1 MNGVVDGPDLN
12 KEVVVG
18 EKDENYKLSVGRGEE
33 TVEKHAP
40 AEPAACEG
48 SSGEGDAD
56 EKMEHAPRGGG
67 SEAKDESV
75 CVAESSALV
84 LDGEGDAGNEVVVKV
99 PVEVV
104 QVVSEGPA
112 EGAVPLEESA
122 DVKERGGDE
131 VANAPIPDGAASV
144 AVPDGRGDVSDPVVE
159 KVAEV
164 VRVGVSEE
172 VVVVVEKRVEME
184 TISGDIDG
192 NNLGNSNM
200 ENNNSADDPKDLSV
214 DDDPKK
220 QRIADV
226 NASAQAGFVLA
237 TGEGSS
243 DVEDDGVKLD
253 QTAEYK
259 AKGADF
265 AGGREGSSSVEVE
278 GVKLDQRAEDETK
291 GAVFAGG
298 GSADLGKAQ
307 TAAAVV
313 EVTRLEKVEVVES
326 ELIAVGDGSDLV
338 VAKASVSYRVTNVD
352 HVSPD
357 GSEKAEESRKED
369 DGSAAEQSNGTS
381 VSPAEEHA
389 EAPLPDGND
398 DRLVQTTGTEGI
410 ACQEGGSGGEGGGA
424 NALHEHEDENAKEQT
439 LNLESNLDHSKN
451 VAVTSSLA
459 EASSM
464 DGQHSGTGGNP
475 TDNDTLDDGK
485 PTSSVSDGL
494 HNARA
499 DDSKVND
506 SLPGETQ
513 NNGGIET
520 NGNEDVGHQNVKKE
534 DSSLGRHDVTADGD
548 ESEEAKSDE
557 KIELVESISE
567 EKSEDHVAGM
577 DQADDVSDDK
587 VHESKDVETDEG
599 LEDDEVHEMSYFEE
613 VLPEDV
619 LSQEDTFSV
628 GDIIWGKIRS
638 HPWWPGQIF
647 DASDSSEKALK
658 YSKKDTFLIA
668 YFGDRT
674 FAWCDESQ
682 LKSFWTNFARMEK
695 QSSANA
701 FLNAMDCALEEVAR
715 RTELGMTCSCFPEEA
730 YKKLKSPEV
739 ENAGIREG
747 VTVPED
753 VGRSLSVAS
762 FKPEK
767 FLEYVKELAL
777 FSPKKRTNR
786 LELSFVQAQLSAF
799 YSAKGYLNLPAF
811 HIYGGLSGDDAG
823 FSPLKESRSGGSVG
837 IATLSPRREEPTTP
851 ASLAE
856 GGEGKSHASSS
867 RKRKRLL
874 EESPHRSRKQRS
886 LAELM
891 DMKGRQK
898 KSQKSM
904 SVSPSSEKKK
914 DSESALLSS
923 GKKKPKSESRLSSGK
938 KNQKSKSISPSSGK
952 KKKDSDSVE
961 FSHRRGRRR
970 STSSGDAETTGE
982 EAPDAASSGKG
993 KKSKTGYNAG
1003 GTSKKKR
1010 RRFDSCENV
1019 ETALEEAPDDASGGV
1034 SKASKKS
1041 KSRLV
1046 SPPSG
1051 KRQEKDDTIATPAD
1065 STQKKRISN
1074 LSGNI
1079 DVETPPLQKSFKI
1092 GDRITKVA
1100 SQLTGPPIIKCNSDA
1115 SQKDL
1120 TDVKIVK
1127 DNRRG
1132 SANTLTPRASSKKKK
1147 VPRIASSSDEMLA
1160 LLGTAAENPLKGIDS
1175 SSEVIDFFTDFRSSL
1190 YEKGSSNKRYKKSVE
1205 KRDQDERSDGKT
1217 SSDSES
1223 GGKKSSDAKSR
1234 KGKSAG
1240 SKTTVDYSSP
1250 EEGSAKTGRKRK
1262 AKSSK
1267 ESPVKKQKFTPQKS
1281 TSPSVGLKHDSE
1293 REPAVG
1299 VTDSELSKDLQEENR
1314 TGNLDEKSGE
1324 ECSPTALIL
1333 TFTEGDTLPSES
1345 DLSRIFSRYG
1355 PLEESETEVLRKTS
1369 RARVVF
1375 KKRPDA
1381 EVAFSSAGKFSIFG
1395 PSLVSYRLRY
1405 LSSTSKDSPR
1415 SAMRGIK
1422 EAASADGNIKSP
1434 GECPLLKLRVAWSS
1448 ALTFK
1453 GSRAQE
1459 SSTYWNGSKNMP

>member
-1 MNGVVDGPDLN
+1 MNGLVDGPDLN

-18 EKDENYKLSVGRGEE
+18 EKDENYKLSVGRREE
-33 TVEKHAP
+33 TVEKHVP
-40 AEPAACEG
+40 AERAACEG
-48 SSGEGDAD
+48 SGGEGDPD
-56 EKMEHAPRGGG
+56 EKMEHAPQGGG
-67 SEAKDESV
+67 SEAKDEFV

-84 LDGEGDAGNEVVVKV
+84 PDGEGGAGNEVVVKA

-104 QVVSEGPA
+104 QVVSEGLA
-112 EGAVPLEESA
+112 EGAVPLEERA
-122 DVKERGGDE
+122 DVKDGGGDE

-144 AVPDGRGDVSDPVVE
+144 AVPDGRGDVSDPVTE

-164 VRVGVSEE
+164 VREGVIEE
-172 VVVVVEKRVEME
+172 VVVVVEKRVEVE
-184 TISGDIDG
+184 TICGDIDG
-192 NNLGNSNM
+192 NNLGNSNI
-200 ENNNSADDPKDLSV
+200 EDNNSADEPKDLSV

-220 QRIADV
+220 QKIADV
-226 NASAQAGFVLA
+226 NASAQAGFGLA
-237 TGEGSS
+237 TGVGSS
-243 DVEDDGVKLD
+243 DVENDGVKLD
-253 QTAEYK
+253 QTAEDK
-259 AKGADF
+259 AKGPDF
-265 AGGREGSSSVEVE
+265 AVGGEGSSSFEV
-278 GVKLDQRAEDETK
+278 VKLDQTAEDKTK
-291 GAVFAGG
+291 GADFAGG

-307 TAAAVV
+307 AAAAVV
-313 EVTRLEKVEVVES
+313 EVTRLEKIEVVES

-338 VAKASVSYRVTNVD
+338 VAKASVSSGVTNVD

-389 EAPLPDGND
+389 EVPLPDRND

-410 ACQEGGSGGEGGGA
+410 ACQDEGSGGEGGGA

-439 LNLESNLDHSKN
+439 LNLESNVDHSKN

-475 TDNDTLDDGK
+475 TDNNTLDDGK
-485 PTSSVSDGL
+485 LTSSVSDGL

-506 SLPGETQ
+506 SLAGETQ

-520 NGNEDVGHQNVKKE
+520 NGNADVGHQNVKKE
-534 DSSLGRHDVTADGD
+534 DSALGKHDVTADGD

-567 EKSEDHVAGM
+567 EKSDDHVAGM
-577 DQADDVSDDK
+577 DQADDVSDEK
-587 VHESKDVETDEG
+587 VHESKDMETDEG
-599 LEDDEVHEMSYFEE
+599 FEDDEVHEMSYFEE

-658 YSKKDTFLIA
+658 YSKRDTFLIA

-695 QSSANA
+695 QSSSNA

-715 RTELGMTCSCFPEEA
+715 RTELGVTCSCFPEEA

-747 VTVPED
+747 ITVPDD

-786 LELSFVQAQLSAF
+786 LELTFVQAQLSAF

-811 HIYGGLSGDDAG
+811 HIYGGLSGDETG
-823 FSPLKESRSGGSVG
+823 LSPLKESRSGGSVG
-837 IATLSPRREEPTTP
+837 IATPSPRREEPTTP

-891 DMKGRQK
+891 DMKGRQR
-898 KSQKSM
+898 KSQKSK

-914 DSESALLSS
+914 DSESVLLSSGKKSQKFESSLSS
-923 GKKKPKSESRLSSGK
+923 GKKKPKSESKLSSGK

-952 KKKDSDSVE
+952 KKKDSDSAE

-970 STSSGDAETTGE
+970 SISGDAETTGE
-982 EAPDAASSGKG
+982 EALDAASSGKG
-993 KKSKTGYNAG
+993 KKSKTGSNARE
-1003 GTSKKKR
+1003 TSKKKR

-1019 ETALEEAPDDASGGV
+1019 ETAGEEAPDDVSGGV
-1034 SKASKKS
+1034 SKASKKP

-1051 KRQEKDDTIATPAD
+1051 KRQEKDDTIATPGD

-1079 DVETPPLQKSFKI
+1079 DAETPPLQKSFKI

-1132 SANTLTPRASSKKKK
+1132 SATPLTPRASSDKKKG
-1147 VPRIASSSDEMLA
+1147 VPRIDSSSDEMLA

-1205 KRDQDERSDGKT
+1205 KRDQDQKSGGKT
-1217 SSDSES
+1217 SSDSQSE
-1223 GGKKSSDAKSR
+1223 GKKSSDAKPR

-1250 EEGSAKTGRKRK
+1250 EEGSSKTGQKRK

-1267 ESPVKKQKFTPQKS
+1267 ESPVKKQKFTSQQS
-1281 TSPSVGLKHDSE
+1281 TSPSVGLKRDSE

-1333 TFTEGDTLPSES
+1333 TFTEGDTLPSEA

-1434 GECPLLKLRVAWSS
+1434 FPG
-1448 ALTFK
+1448 
-1453 GSRAQE
+1453 
-1459 SSTYWNGSKNMP
+1459 